1 MDLALLRAFES
12 LWPLA
17 IAPVRPT
24 MARLI
29 RRRVY
34 PCQEIK
40 MKLSAAAILVRFTS
54 AIAIII
60 GLIFPLS
67 VALKA
72 SAAEPDL
79 KLEQILDRVEA
90 QYTNKSFQAEFAQES
105 TLKAMDITDFAA
117 GRMYVRYPGMMR
129 WEYEK
134 PEKQVII
141 TDAKKLW
148 IYRPADNQVMTGSA
162 PAFFSD
168 GKGASFLS
176 DIKLVRQKFKIALE
190 DSRDN
195 FLYELTLQPIE
206 KTLDVTDIRLSVT
219 KNTFTVVRIVTYN
232 SYGDENRIELINHQF
247 NVKLDDQLFSFD
259 IPPGTDVLRID
270 EQGAE
275 DR

>member
-1 MDLALLRAFES
+1 MNLTAPAIFMRFLAV
-12 LWPLA
+12 PLIILVSTFSMNFA
-17 IAPVRPT
+17 
-24 MARLI
+24 L
-29 RRRVY
+29 
-34 PCQEIK
+34 Q
-40 MKLSAAAILVRFTS
+40 AAA
-54 AIAIII
+54 A
-60 GLIFPLS
+60 G
-67 VALKA
+67 
-72 SAAEPDL
+72 PDL

-90 QYTNKSFQAEFAQES
+90 QYTNKSFKAEFAQES

-117 GRMYVRYPGMMR
+117 GMMYVRYPGMMR

-176 DIKLVRQKFKIALE
+176 DIKLVRQKFKISLGQSKDA
-190 DSRDN
+190 
-195 FLYELTLQPIE
+195 FFYELILQPIE
-206 KTLDVTDIRLSVT
+206 QTLDVTDIRISVT
-219 KNTFTVVRIVTYN
+219 KNTFTVIRIITYN
-232 SYGDENRIELINHQF
+232 SYGDQNRIELINHKF
-247 NVKLDDQLFSFD
+247 NVDLDDQLFSFD

-270 EQGAE
+270 EQGTE